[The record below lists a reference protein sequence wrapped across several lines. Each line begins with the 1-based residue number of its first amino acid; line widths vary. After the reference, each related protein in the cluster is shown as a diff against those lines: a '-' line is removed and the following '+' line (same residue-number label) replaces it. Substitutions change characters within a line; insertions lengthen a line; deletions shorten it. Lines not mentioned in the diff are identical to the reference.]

1 MPFSL
6 LRWRYGLALVLGLI
20 GLGLNALPIY
30 LLTRDTPAFAFGGAA
45 VLLSFVCLGTG
56 PGLLSALVSLVP
68 FLATGDAL
76 GLAALIAVLEAWV
89 ATLLYR
95 QFGSLVFTV
104 GAFWFTVGWLIDL
117 AVYGGIAGLPRDLL
131 VLVFIKQVFSGI
143 LNALVAEG
151 VLRIPA
157 IASRL
162 PARDSILSA
171 TLKQY
176 VFSRVLF
183 VVMIP
188 ALALA
193 ILYTRAAYQGE
204 IQETHSRVER
214 SAQEIQ
220 GAMQEALGDRETA
233 LRDLSRGIQIARAL
247 NAPAGGLLGSFLK
260 DHPSFL
266 AIALAD
272 EQGVVAPGLASG
284 RGDLIPGNVAA
295 TGCFSTAQAQQRT
308 AYEAPRSQPSP
319 LNAYPALFLCEPV
332 LGGEGQ
338 SRGVLVG
345 RLDPVAIASV
355 LSREARRGPE
365 VATLLDHEQRV
376 LASLDPRVAVGTS
389 VAGLLPAEAV
399 SGQDPRSFTYTPCWE
414 TWPEAARA
422 LRRHYSAYRRL
433 TASGFGVLVDLPASS
448 LYAALMP
455 SAYRILL
462 LLLANLLA
470 LYAVV
475 TRFARDV
482 SEPLL
487 AVNEAA
493 NDIAGGHFPSV
504 SSLQLLARNPIGE
517 IQSVALHF
525 MSMRDA
531 LAYRDALTG
540 LPNRRLFLDRLGLA
554 LAQARR
560 SREGL
565 AVLYVDLD
573 RFRLVDDS
581 LGHAVGNLLL
591 RSLSERLETCV
602 GDGDTVARLGGDE
615 FAVLARLVERE
626 EDAARVA
633 RLLLEAMRSPFT
645 VADRELFVT
654 GSIGVSLFPN
664 DGNAAEALLNNAHTA
679 MHQAKAEGRDTYRLY
694 TSAMNDHALE
704 QLALEGALRKALPH
718 DQLVVYY
725 QPLVSLKSGRAVG
738 AEALVRWHHPERGL
752 VAASEFIALAESS
765 GLIEDI
771 DSWVLRRACTQARE
785 WHRRGRNNFKVEVN
799 LSARQFQHPDL
810 VGEVTRCLRETGIPA
825 GTLEIEITERI
836 AMLDLDRSVDVL
848 RALRALGVHISLD
861 DFGTGYSSLSYLNA
875 LPVDTVK
882 LDQSFVRHV
891 TTDPGD
897 AAIATAVIAMAH
909 SLDLRVVA
917 EGVETAEQLAF
928 LRARGCDVAQGH
940 LVGVPMPADRLDL
953 FLEQNVVERLPLV
966 APVR

>member
-1 MPFSL
+1 MPLS
-6 LRWRYGLALVLGLI
+6 LRWRYGLALLLGLV
-20 GLGLNALPIY
+20 GLGLNALPVY
-30 LLTRDTPAFAFGGAA
+30 LLTRDTPPFAFGGAA
-45 VLLSFVCLGTG
+45 VLLSFVSLGTG
-56 PGLLSALVSLVP
+56 PGLLSALVSLAP
-68 FLATGDAL
+68 SLATADAL
-76 GLAALIAVLEAWV
+76 GLASLIALLEAWA

-104 GAFWFTVGWLIDL
+104 AAFWFTVGWLIDL
-117 AVYGGIAGLPRDLL
+117 ALYGGIAGLPLDLL
-131 VLVFIKQVFSGI
+131 TLVFIKQLFSGI

-151 VLRIPA
+151 LLRIPA

-162 PARDSILSA
+162 PARDSVLSA

-176 VFSRVLF
+176 VFSRVLL
-183 VVMIP
+183 VAMIP

-193 ILYTRAAYQGE
+193 VLYTRTAYQGE
-204 IQETHSRVER
+204 IQATHSRAER
-214 SAQEIQ
+214 SALEIR
-220 GAMQEALGDRETA
+220 GAIQQALAEREAALEDLSHGVQIAYALG
-233 LRDLSRGIQIARAL
+233 
-247 NAPAGGLLGSFLK
+247 APPGGLLGTFLK

-272 EQGVVAPGLASG
+272 EQGAVAPGLASG
-284 RGDLIPGNVAA
+284 PTDLMPANVAA
-295 TGCFSTAQAQQRT
+295 TTCFTTARARRQT
-308 AYEAPRSQPSP
+308 AYETPRSAASP
-319 LNAYPALFLCEPV
+319 LRAYPELLLCEPV
-332 LGGEGQ
+332 VGTEGRF
-338 SRGVLVG
+338 RGALVG

-355 LSREARRGPE
+355 LSREARQGQE

-389 VAGLLPAEAV
+389 FAGLLPAGAV
-399 SGQDPRSFTYTPCWE
+399 SGKDLQFFTYVPPWE
-414 TWPEAARA
+414 AGPEAART
-422 LRRHYSAYRRL
+422 LRQHYSAYRRL
-433 TASGFGVLVDLPASS
+433 PASGWGVLVDLPASS

-475 TRFARDV
+475 TRFARKV

-493 NDIAGGHFPSV
+493 NDIAGGHFPSAA
-504 SSLQLLARNPIGE
+504 SLQELARNPIGE

-560 SREGL
+560 TREGL
-565 AVLYVDLD
+565 AVLFVDLD

-591 RSLSERLETCV
+591 RTLSERLQACV
-602 GDGDTVARLGGDE
+602 REGDTVARLGGDE
-615 FAVLARLVERE
+615 FVVLVRPVEQE

-633 RLLLEAMRSPFT
+633 RKLLEAMRAPFT
-645 VADRELFVT
+645 VADRELFLT

-664 DGNAAEALLNNAHTA
+664 DGSAAEPLLNNAHTA
-679 MHQAKAEGRDTYRLY
+679 MHQAKGEGRDTYRLY
-694 TSAMNDHALE
+694 TSAMNDRALE
-704 QLALEGALRKALPH
+704 QLALEGALRKALGH
-718 DQLVVYY
+718 DEFVVYY
-725 QPLVSLKSGRAVG
+725 QPLVDVRSGLAVG

-752 VAASEFIALAESS
+752 LAASQFIALAESS

-771 DSWVLRRACTQARE
+771 DSWVLRTACAQARE
-785 WHRRGRNNFKVEVN
+785 WHRRGRKNFKVEVN
-799 LSARQFQHPDL
+799 ISARQFQQPDL

-825 GTLEIEITERI
+825 DTLEIEITERI
-836 AMLDLDRSVDVL
+836 AMLDLDRAVDIL

-928 LRARGCDVAQGH
+928 LRGRGCDLVQGH
-940 LVGVPMPADRLDL
+940 LVGVPMPPDRLDL
-953 FLEQNVVERLPLV
+953 FLEESHEPLLLVQPER
-966 APVR
+966 